1 MSRPRIIRT
10 ASVVGAAVLAVTL
23 AACSGGAPGADPA
36 PESSGGDVDL
46 ADSITIW
53 GAQETPDTVTEL
65 IDRYGEE
72 RDIDV
77 EFVTVPGPFEQNVLT
92 RWTTGDRP
100 DVMFYQPASWRLR
113 QLQVDNLQ
121 NLGDLGFEE
130 RHRFDLSG
138 VSGSV
143 DGEQY
148 AATFGFPAVFGVFY
162 NKAVFEENG
171 LEPPTSYEE
180 FTDAAQTLDAAGI
193 DPVHLAGG
201 EPWTLQ
207 LGPFEWMTDAAA
219 DGLVDDINANEAEW
233 TDPRIVESFERLRS
247 LVDDGFVNDDYITAS
262 YVDQQQALVEGR
274 AGMVIQAS
282 WMIPALAGSQGEDAL
297 DELGYFPM
305 PSESGAVMWQASN
318 LGSAVLP
325 RTGDASAEAT
335 GRDFLE
341 WLTTDAYPDYLK
353 GTGEPS
359 VFTDVEDP
367 ALDDLTMQVIEAF
380 EAESIPSLTLQAD
393 ADYGAL
399 GPNLGELIAGTRDA
413 QSIAETMQTDFAR
426 NAAAA
431 QLDGW

>member
-1 MSRPRIIRT
+1 MSLPKVSRS
-10 ASVVGAAVLAVTL
+10 ASVFGAIVLAASL
-23 AACSGGAPGADPA
+23 AACTGGAPGSDPA
-36 PESSGGDVDL
+36 PDSGGDAEL

-53 GAQETPDTVTEL
+53 GAQETPEIVTEL

-121 NLGDLGFEE
+121 EVSDLGFEE
-130 RHRFDLSG
+130 RQRFELTG
-138 VSGSV
+138 VSGAV

-162 NKAVFEENG
+162 NKSVFEEQG
-171 LEPPTSYEE
+171 LEPPATYEE
-180 FTDAAQTLDAAGI
+180 FMDTARALDGAGI

-219 DGLVDDINANEAEW
+219 DGLVEDINANEAEW
-233 TDPRIVESFERLRS
+233 TDPRVVESFERLQT
-247 LVDDGFVNDDYITAS
+247 LVEEGLVNDDHITAT
-262 YVDQQQALVEGR
+262 YVDQQQALVEGE

-297 DELGYFPM
+297 DDLGYFPM
-305 PSESGAVMWQASN
+305 PSDSGSVMWQASN

-335 GRDFLE
+335 GRDFVE
-341 WLTTDAYPDYLK
+341 WLTTDAYPDYLE

-367 ALDDLTMQVIEAF
+367 ALDDLTLQVTEAF
-380 EAESIPSLTLQAD
+380 EADSIPSLTLQAD

-399 GPNLGELIAGTRDA
+399 GPNLGELIAGTREPA
-413 QSIAETMQTDFAR
+413 SIAETMQTDFAR
-426 NAAAA
+426 NAGAAG
-431 QLDGW
+431 LDGW